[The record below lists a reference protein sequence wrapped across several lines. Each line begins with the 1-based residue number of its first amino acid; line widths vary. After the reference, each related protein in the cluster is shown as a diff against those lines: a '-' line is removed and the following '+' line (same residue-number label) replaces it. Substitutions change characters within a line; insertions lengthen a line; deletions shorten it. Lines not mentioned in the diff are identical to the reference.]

1 MTNTPSP
8 PSFRCSPVTFLLTGF
23 AWLLL
28 ASLAG
33 IAIAIGLV
41 NGTPLPGW
49 LKMMHVHGAFLGGLL
64 QLIIGGLL
72 VSMARS
78 SEGTE
83 AYSRSHSTVFLAVN
97 GATIGLLASFA
108 TGSMLFAGLAG
119 LLLLGV
125 VLSISKT
132 AWFHVDE
139 ELNHPTGAGWIYR
152 TALISLLLGLTA
164 GIAMAFRLVDMY
176 YAHARLLHIHFMVLG
191 FLTVTFVVAL
201 HQIVPTLLQ
210 RALVNPRVARLALWS
225 LPVGFAVLLEGFV
238 TSTLWLEIVV
248 GGGLVIGVG
257 LCSYNLLLTWIKSGQ
272 PGNVSGLAM
281 GANYLPSPPILPIG
295 SLHLVAYTHL
305 AFIGFMTQII
315 CGALSYGLPIV
326 LATTRIPNSKR
337 RELYRA
343 HLEGIMNRWRTAQLG
358 AMSLGTMA
366 LTILAALTWS
376 VPLGS
381 VYVQSVVWLAAGL
394 LLASVALFTAK
405 LAWVI
410 GQPPL

>member
-8 PSFRCSPVTFLLTGF
+8 PSFLCSPVTFLLTGF

-119 LLLLGV
+119 LILLGV

-152 TALISLLLGLTA
+152 TAIISLLLGLTA

-176 YAHARLLHIHFMVLG
+176 YAHARLLHIHFIVLG

-272 PGNVSGLAM
+272 PGNAASDHLLIGIVFLLLATVSGLAM
-281 GANYLPSPPILPIG
+281 GANYLPSPPLLPIG

-315 CGALSYGLPIV
+315 CGAGV
-326 LATTRIPNSKR
+326 LRGAFVF
-337 RELYRA
+337 L
-343 HLEGIMNRWRTAQLG
+343 GIR
-358 AMSLGTMA
+358 
-366 LTILAALTWS
+366 
-376 VPLGS
+376 
-381 VYVQSVVWLAAGL
+381 
-394 LLASVALFTAK
+394 
-405 LAWVI
+405 
-410 GQPPL
+410 QPR